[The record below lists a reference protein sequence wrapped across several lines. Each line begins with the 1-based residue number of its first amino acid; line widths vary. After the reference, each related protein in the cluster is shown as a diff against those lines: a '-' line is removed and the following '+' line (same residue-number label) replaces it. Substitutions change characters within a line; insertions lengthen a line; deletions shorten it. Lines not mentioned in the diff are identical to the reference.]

1 MNADKWIKLCA
12 EKQRVDVDHESDERY
27 PTNTV
32 PKVIASADSIGMINK
47 F

>member
-1 MNADKWIKLCA
+1 MNKIVCR
-12 EKQRVDVDHESDERY
+12 KQRVDVDHESDERY

-47 F
+47 L